1 MCCSSSYGHN
11 RTNHLI
17 WVDECIWRVDLQAVV
32 LLICMVLCLLDKCST
47 FHVEWSKTEDGYHL
61 IASLVEILYYLFPE
75 CLGILHIT
83 SSPNVVK
90 NEAGIRFVFGNTIV
104 QMLCR
109 VSFNV
114 PDLVMLHLIHQVEVS
129 MTTLLEFDVCRQHV
143 QHFNQCAYS

>member
-1 MCCSSSYGHN
+1 
-11 RTNHLI
+11 
-17 WVDECIWRVDLQAVV
+17 
-32 LLICMVLCLLDKCST
+32 MVLCLLDKCST

-83 SSPNVVK
+83 SSPNVVQ
-90 NEAGIRFVFGNTIV
+90 NEAGVRFVLGNPIV

-114 PDLVMLHLIHQVEVS
+114 GRDPDLVMLYLIHQLEVS
-129 MTTLLEFDVCRQHV
+129 MTIFAGV
-143 QHFNQCAYS
+143 